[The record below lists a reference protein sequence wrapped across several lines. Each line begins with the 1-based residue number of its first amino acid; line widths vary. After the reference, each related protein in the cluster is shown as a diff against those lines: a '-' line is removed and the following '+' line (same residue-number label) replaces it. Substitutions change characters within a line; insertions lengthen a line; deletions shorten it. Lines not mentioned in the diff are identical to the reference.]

1 MQQNRE
7 TLERAKGVVVISTER
22 ELPLKRILLEGA
34 VIVVSILLAFGIDAG
49 WDVRQERQAETQL
62 IRSLLAEIDVN
73 DEEFA
78 YSRTRGSSARS
89 AQAKLIGLIGPQ
101 SGALSAD
108 SLGALLRRSFS
119 FGTLEVES
127 TALDGVLAG
136 TAPST
141 PSRTHLLRLLR
152 LYRTELEDHR
162 LEDRGQWIDNR
173 SAVAQY
179 LATVSPY
186 AFVWAETN
194 GHSPTDFDVPVAALL
209 RDQRL
214 ESLLS
219 VLSIRALQMT
229 TTIETLTIMADSIA
243 VLATAELR

>member
-1 MQQNRE
+1 
-7 TLERAKGVVVISTER
+7 VVISTER
-22 ELPLKRILLEGA
+22 ELPLKRILFEGV

-49 WDVRQERQAETQL
+49 WDVRQERQAEAQL

-73 DEEFA
+73 EEEFA

-89 AQAKLIGLIGPQ
+89 AQAKLIDLIGPQ
-101 SGALSAD
+101 PGALSAD

-127 TALDGVLAG
+127 AALDGVLVG
-136 TAPST
+136 TVPST
-141 PSRTHLLRLLR
+141 PSRARLLRLLR

-173 SAVAQY
+173 SAVVQY
-179 LATVSPY
+179 LAMVSPY

-214 ESLLS
+214 EGLLS

-229 TTIETLTIMADSIA
+229 TTIETLAILADSIE
-243 VLATAELR
+243 VMATAELR

>member
-1 MQQNRE
+1 M
-7 TLERAKGVVVISTER
+7 A
-22 ELPLKRILLEGA
+22 
-34 VIVVSILLAFGIDAG
+34 SILLAFGIEAA
-49 WDVRQERQAETQL
+49 WDVRQERQAEVQL

-73 DEEFA
+73 DEELE
-78 YSRTRGSSARS
+78 SRRKRGAEARS
-89 AQAKLIGLIGPQ
+89 AQLKLIDLIGPQ
-101 SGALSAD
+101 SGALSTD
-108 SLGALLRRSFS
+108 SLGALLRRSMS
-119 FGTLEVES
+119 FGTAEVES
-127 TALDGVLAG
+127 AALDGVLAG

-152 LYRTELEDHR
+152 LYRTHLEDHR

-214 ESLLS
+214 EGLLS